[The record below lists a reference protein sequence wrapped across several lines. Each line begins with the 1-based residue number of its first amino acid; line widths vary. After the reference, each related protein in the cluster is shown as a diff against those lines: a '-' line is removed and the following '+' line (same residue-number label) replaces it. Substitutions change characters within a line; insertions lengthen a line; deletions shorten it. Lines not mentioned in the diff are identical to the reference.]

1 MELQELQIADKKA
14 AILQKKGIET
24 AEDLRY
30 LVPYKFYDFTKT
42 QEVSIKNQDCFIAI
56 SGNIEKISKKNQ
68 NGHTVTTVTFRSD
81 NGTPVK
87 IFYVAQA
94 YMKDILETMQPEKVI
109 FCGKLLYS
117 YEYKNFSMMNP
128 LLVQRAAKSLSWYCV
143 YPKYRG
149 IGEDWLKEKINLSL
163 NMDFPETIPEDVL
176 NRFHLPA
183 KKEALQELHH
193 PTNIQNLQT
202 AIKRFVFE
210 DLLYFGCRLERADR
224 AVSNGS
230 QYNLK
235 NRVFINQTVSNLP
248 YDLTTD
254 QSEVLEDLFRQMEEG
269 RRISA
274 LIQGDVGCGKSVVA
288 FLLMIAMAGSGFQSV
303 LMAPTAVLA
312 NQHYEELKNLADPLK
327 EMVVFLGGKMTAKE
341 KREKQEAIAS
351 GKAKLIVGTH
361 AVVSQAVEYQNLALV
376 IIDEEHR
383 FGVKQREMLSKKAS
397 LGVHTVSFSATPIPR
412 SVAETIYGKSCIY
425 EIKKLPAGRIPV
437 QTAIAKTQ
445 KAVFNFCKKELQNG
459 HQIYIVC
466 PLVEDKENSSLR
478 SVKEV
483 AKEYENLF
491 RLPVGIIT
499 GKQKSEEN
507 AQVLDSFKN
516 GELKILCATTVIE
529 VGVNVPNATVM
540 VIEDA
545 YMFGLSQL
553 HQLRGRV
560 GRGKNKGYCILKSQK
575 DTERLNILCQS
586 TDGFYIAEKD
596 MELRGAGNILGEQ
609 QSGSNRFLDTALN
622 YPNMF
627 AIAKKIA
634 KELVNNGTDEILI
647 SEMEKRSEKIFIDSK
662 KIKFF

>member
-1 MELQELQIADKKA
+1 M
-14 AILQKKGIET
+14 
-24 AEDLRY
+24 
-30 LVPYKFYDFTKT
+30 
-42 QEVSIKNQDCFIAI
+42 
-56 SGNIEKISKKNQ
+56 
-68 NGHTVTTVTFRSD
+68 
-81 NGTPVK
+81 
-87 IFYVAQA
+87 
-94 YMKDILETMQPEKVI
+94 
-109 FCGKLLYS
+109 
-117 YEYKNFSMMNP
+117 
-128 LLVQRAAKSLSWYCV
+128 
-143 YPKYRG
+143 
-149 IGEDWLKEKINLSL
+149 
-163 NMDFPETIPEDVL
+163 
-176 NRFHLPA
+176 
-183 KKEALQELHH
+183 
-193 PTNIQNLQT
+193 
-202 AIKRFVFE
+202 
-210 DLLYFGCRLERADR
+210 
-224 AVSNGS
+224 
-230 QYNLK
+230 
-235 NRVFINQTVSNLP
+235 
-248 YDLTTD
+248 
-254 QSEVLEDLFRQMEEG
+254 
-269 RRISA
+269 
-274 LIQGDVGCGKSVVA
+274 
-288 FLLMIAMAGSGFQSV
+288 
-303 LMAPTAVLA
+303 
-312 NQHYEELKNLADPLK
+312 
-327 EMVVFLGGKMTAKE
+327 
-341 KREKQEAIAS
+341 
-351 GKAKLIVGTH
+351 
-361 AVVSQAVEYQNLALV
+361 
-376 IIDEEHR
+376 
-383 FGVKQREMLSKKAS
+383 
-397 LGVHTVSFSATPIPR
+397 
-412 SVAETIYGKSCIY
+412 
-425 EIKKLPAGRIPV
+425 

-586 TDGFYIAEKD
+586 TDGFFIAEKD

-609 QSGSNRFLDTALN
+609 QSGNNRFLDTALN

-647 SEMEKRSEKIFIDSK
+647 SEMEKRSEKIFVDSK